1 MQKKWILAFGLVLG
15 VAACGNTL
23 GEQAVFG
30 GAAGAGVAVVTDGDP
45 ITGAVIGAGGNVAF
59 CQMYPHRCR

>member
-1 MQKKWILAFGLVLG
+1 MQKTWILAFGLVLG

-30 GAAGAGVAVVTDGDP
+30 GAAGAGVAAVTDGNP
-45 ITGAVIGAGGNVAF
+45 VTGAVIGAGANVGF
-59 CQMYPHRCR
+59 CQLNPGRC

>member
-1 MQKKWILAFGLVLG
+1 MQKLWILAFGLVFG

-45 ITGAVIGAGGNVAF
+45 LTGAVVGGAANVAF
-59 CQMYPHRCR
+59 CQAYPHRC